1 MLQKEIKDKILKLVY
16 DNQGQTI
23 SSENVKEYIP
33 EATLDQLSKAV
44 ESLGN
49 SGLIDKP
56 VMMIGGHFLLN
67 GITSEGME
75 YVEGNLLSEKEIVVD
90 GLRDTDQLA
99 KSGAEIKLDL
109 GDGGQDDDELE
120 EEEGNKEVRKP
131 VDVFHEIRE
140 VSCQIKGANVPPCF
154 SVESLAEAFVSQ
166 LDMVSNSTMDNI
178 SMIGLFAPWGRGKT
192 YFFNKVKEGL
202 ASRSEEDVKYDVV
215 EFNAW
220 KYQDTPA
227 VWAYLFETI
236 LNAKCWFFRLWYTIK
251 RNIGQLLLDVIAFS
265 IPIVLTTFLSALNN
279 LQLPTIIISSAG
291 FILRNLLKHSDTALS
306 LIRKYGKEVSFES
319 YLGVQAEIEK
329 ELRNLLKCWICDK
342 KAKKHKVLLYIE
354 DIDRCE
360 SKKMIDLIESIRT
373 VLEDSEIRKRLVVVC
388 SIDSDKLS
396 RALKSKYEKIV
407 EDKDIR
413 SVVLN
418 QIDKLFV
425 SSISL
430 PDLDIHQEREFI
442 EKLAGVK
449 AAVGNLLISP
459 KKINEALNAQE
470 SEEEVTI
477 EENFSEEK
485 IIGYIV
491 DYLNR
496 QNLILTPRQISNVYY
511 RCVLA
516 LRLLMNSGVKKANKT
531 IIEEVIFH
539 SYEVGFMKDTLRK
552 NMYGDIIQIVV
563 PAVPSY

>member
-1 MLQKEIKDKILKLVY
+1 MLQKEIKDKILKFVY

-23 SSENVKEYIP
+23 SSENVKELVP
-33 EATLDQLSKAV
+33 EVSLDQLSKAV
-44 ESLGN
+44 ESLGS
-49 SGLIDKP
+49 SGMIDKP
-56 VMMIGGHFLLN
+56 VMMIGGHFVLT

-75 YVEGNLLSEKEIVVD
+75 YVEENLLSDKEIVVD
-90 GLRDTDQLA
+90 GLKDTERLV
-99 KSGAEIKLDL
+99 KSGAEIKLDF
-109 GDGGQDDDELE
+109 GDEDLNDEELE
-120 EEEGNKEVRKP
+120 EEEGNKQGNKP
-131 VDVFHEIRE
+131 VDIFHEIQE

-154 SVESLAEAFVSQ
+154 SVDSLAEAFVSQ

-178 SMIGLFAPWGRGKT
+178 SMVGLFAPWGRGKT
-192 YFFNKVKEGL
+192 YFFKKVKDVL
-202 ASRSEEDVKYDVV
+202 SSRKKDDVRYDVV

-236 LNAKCWFFRLWYTIK
+236 FKTKCWIFRIGYTIK
-251 RNIGQLLLDVIAFS
+251 RNLGQLLLDVIVFS
-265 IPIVLTTFLSALNN
+265 IPIVFTTFLSALNN
-279 LQLPTIIISSAG
+279 LQLPAIIISSAG

-319 YLGVQAEIEK
+319 YLGVQTEIEK

-342 KAKKHKVLLYIE
+342 RANKHKVLLYIE

-360 SKKMIDLIESIRT
+360 SKKMIELIESIRT

-388 SIDSDKLS
+388 SIDSDKMS
-396 RALKSKYEKIV
+396 RAIKSKYEKIV
-407 EDKDIR
+407 DGEDIR
-413 SVVLN
+413 TVVLN

-430 PDLDIHQEREFI
+430 PDLDIHQEKEFI
-442 EKLAGVK
+442 EKLAGAK
-449 AAVGNLLISP
+449 ASVGNLLISP
-459 KKINEALNAQE
+459 KNVSEAITAQD
-470 SEEEVTI
+470 SEDEITI
-477 EENFSEEK
+477 EENFSEDK

-491 DYLNR
+491 EYLNR
-496 QNLILTPRQISNVYY
+496 KNLILTPRQISNVYY

-516 LRLLMNSGVKKANKT
+516 LSLLLNSGVKRANKI

-539 SYEVGFMKDTLRK
+539 SYEVGFTKDTLRK
-552 NMYGDIIQIVV
+552 NKYGGIIQIVV
-563 PAVPSY
+563 PAVHF